1 MLMWSSTCIYAIY
14 GLIVL
19 CRFLWVFSGRYECGL
34 VWACCG
40 VKYGDKVGFVPPP
53 LKRQCATGPPPLAA
67 LVAGGLIYLAQG
79 QAPETPPRVRPVRA
93 RVPPPT
99 MENGESSSENR
110 KRTVNLK
117 VRCLPEE
124 ADEIKDKAIDAG
136 VSVSEFL
143 RCAALKRKTRSTIDS
158 QIINELRR
166 LGGLQK
172 HLFTEAGGHEGG
184 SYLSKE
190 YADILVAIKEAIQRI
205 EG

>member
-1 MLMWSSTCIYAIY
+1 M
-14 GLIVL
+14 
-19 CRFLWVFSGRYECGL
+19 
-34 VWACCG
+34 
-40 VKYGDKVGFVPPP
+40 
-53 LKRQCATGPPPLAA
+53 
-67 LVAGGLIYLAQG
+67 
-79 QAPETPPRVRPVRA
+79 
-93 RVPPPT
+93 
-99 MENGESSSENR
+99 SSSENR

-172 HLFTEAGGHEGG
+172 HLFTEAGGHDGG

>member
-1 MLMWSSTCIYAIY
+1 M
-14 GLIVL
+14 
-19 CRFLWVFSGRYECGL
+19 
-34 VWACCG
+34 
-40 VKYGDKVGFVPPP
+40 
-53 LKRQCATGPPPLAA
+53 
-67 LVAGGLIYLAQG
+67 
-79 QAPETPPRVRPVRA
+79 
-93 RVPPPT
+93 
-99 MENGESSSENR
+99 SSSEQR

-124 ADEIKDKAIDAG
+124 ADEIKDKALDSG

-184 SYLSKE
+184 GYLSKE
-190 YADILVAIKEAIQRI
+190 YADILVAIKAAIERI